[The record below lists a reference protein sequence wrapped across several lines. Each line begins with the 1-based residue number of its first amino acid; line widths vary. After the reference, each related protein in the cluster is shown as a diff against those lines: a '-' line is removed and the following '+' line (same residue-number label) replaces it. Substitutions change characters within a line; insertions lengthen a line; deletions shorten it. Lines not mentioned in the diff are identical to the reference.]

1 MANKKLTKKKK
12 WLIFG
17 SGGVLLA
24 ILIAASLGKKD
35 DDAIKV
41 ETEKIV
47 RQTIIH
53 KVNASGKIKPET
65 EVKISATSSAW
76 IDSITVD
83 EGDHVIKGQ
92 HLITLDRKQLLANYN
107 STASSVR
114 SAEAR
119 VKQESA
125 SKKRLETM
133 YEQNLASDQE
143 LEAVQASHQIAKS
156 SLEQAKSSLESRK
169 DDLDKAR
176 IVAPQ
181 DGIVT
186 AVNKE
191 VGEMAVG
198 GMFQAEVLMIIADL
212 NRMEVIV
219 DVNEN
224 DVVSVSLGDT
234 TEIEIDAFQDTLFY
248 GVVSEIAHMAQTSAI
263 GAAEQVTNFE
273 VKIRIIDVP
282 EGIRP
287 GMSATANIVTDKKI
301 DALAIPIQ
309 SLTVR
314 PAESEKSTFG
324 KGKMSKGSSSKD
336 DQKKPKAKKMEE
348 LVFILADK
356 PGGVLR
362 NGELSELDEKQLKKS
377 KKNKNGKVVH
387 IRPLTVGI
395 SSETHYE
402 VLSGLEEGDEIVTG
416 SYRAISKDL
425 AHNKAVTTDKD
436 SDEKK
441 KGFKIQIGG
450 SKSESEDSDS
460 KQ

>member
-1 MANKKLTKKKK
+1 LAKSKLTKKKK
-12 WLIFG
+12 WIIFG
-17 SGGVLLA
+17 GGGLLLA
-24 ILIAASLGKKD
+24 IMIFASLRKD
-35 DDAIKV
+35 NSEAIKV
-41 ETEKIV
+41 EVVKV
-47 RQTIIH
+47 SRQTVIH

-76 IDSITVD
+76 IDTITVN
-83 EGDHVIKGQ
+83 EGDFVKKGK
-92 HLITLDRKQLLANYN
+92 HLITLDRKQLLSNYN

-125 SKKRLETM
+125 SKKRVENM

-143 LEAVQASHQIAKS
+143 LEAIQASYQMAKS
-156 SLEQAKSSLESRK
+156 ALEQAKSSLESRK

-248 GVVSEIAHMAQTSAI
+248 GVVSEIAHMAKTSSM
-263 GAAEQVTNFE
+263 GSAEQVTNFE

-282 EGIRP
+282 DGIRP
-287 GMSATANIVTDKKI
+287 GMSATANILTDKKFNV
-301 DALAIPIQ
+301 LAIPIQ

-314 PAESEKSTFG
+314 PEGSEKNNFG
-324 KGKMSKGSSSKD
+324 KSKKSKRSD
-336 DQKKPKAKKMEE
+336 GEEQDKKPKAKEMEE
-348 LVFILADK
+348 LVFVLGDKLA
-356 PGGVLR
+356 GVLR
-362 NGELSELDEKQLKKS
+362 NGKLTELDQKQKKS
-377 KKNKNGKVVH
+377 KIAKDAEVVH
-387 IRPLTVGI
+387 IRPVKVGI

-402 VLSGLEEGDEIVTG
+402 ILSGLEEGEAIVIG

-425 AHNKAVTTDKD
+425 SHNKVVITGDN
-436 SDEKK
+436 EKNK
-441 KGFKIQIGG
+441 NGFKIQIGG
-450 SKSESEDSDS
+450 SKD
-460 KQ
+460 

>member
-1 MANKKLTKKKK
+1 VANKKLTKKKK

-17 SGGVLLA
+17 GGGVLLA

-35 DDAIKV
+35 DGAIKV

-234 TEIEIDAFQDTLFY
+234 TEIEIDAFQDTIFY
-248 GVVSEIAHMAQTSAI
+248 GIVSEIAHMAQTSAM

-282 EGIRP
+282 DGIRP
-287 GMSATANIVTDKKI
+287 GMSATANIITDKK
-301 DALAIPIQ
+301 DDVLAIPIQ

-314 PAESEKSTFG
+314 PEGSEKMTFG
-324 KGKMSKGSSSKD
+324 KGKGSDKKD
-336 DQKKPKAKKMEE
+336 GTKKSKAKKMEE
-348 LVFILADK
+348 LVFIIAEKL
-356 PGGVLR
+356 GGVLR
-362 NGELSELDEKQLKKS
+362 NGTLSELDEKSLKKS
-377 KKNKNGKVVH
+377 KRGKGGKVVH
-387 IRPLTVGI
+387 IRPVKVGI

-402 VLSGLEEGDEIVTG
+402 VLSGIDEGEEIVTG

-425 AHNKAVTTDKD
+425 AHNKAVTTGENDE
-436 SDEKK
+436 SDK
-441 KGFKIQIGG
+441 KGFNISIKT
-450 SKSESEDSDS
+450 SKSD
-460 KQ
+460 

>member
-1 MANKKLTKKKK
+1 MAKSKLTKKKK

-17 SGGVLLA
+17 GGGVLVVVM
-24 ILIAASLGKKD
+24 IIASISKD
-35 DDAIKV
+35 NTDFIQV
-41 ETEKIV
+41 ETEKV
-47 RQTIIH
+47 SRQMVVH

-76 IDSITVD
+76 IDSITVN
-83 EGDHVIKGQ
+83 EGDFVEKGK
-92 HLITLDRKQLLANYN
+92 HLISLDRKQLLANYN
-107 STASSVR
+107 STSSSVR

-119 VKQESA
+119 VKQELA
-125 SKKRLETM
+125 SKKRVENM

-143 LEAVQASHQIAKS
+143 LEAVQASYQIAKS

-234 TEIEIDAFQDTLFY
+234 TEIEIDAFQDTIFY
-248 GVVSEIAHMAQTSAI
+248 GVVSEIAHMAQTSSM
-263 GAAEQVTNFE
+263 GSAEQVTNFE

-324 KGKMSKGSSSKD
+324 KGKRPKGSSSKD

-362 NGELSELDEKQLKKS
+362 NGELSELDEKQIKKS
-377 KKNKNGKVVH
+377 KAHKNGKVVH

-436 SDEKK
+436 GDEKK

-450 SKSESEDSDS
+450 SKSESEDSDT

>member
-1 MANKKLTKKKK
+1 MAKKKLTKKKK

-17 SGGVLLA
+17 GGGVLLA
-24 ILIAASLGKKD
+24 ILIAASLGNKD
-35 DDAIKV
+35 DDVIKV

-234 TEIEIDAFQDTLFY
+234 TEIEIDAFQDTIFY
-248 GVVSEIAHMAQTSAI
+248 GIVSEIAHMAQTSAM

-282 EGIRP
+282 DGIRP
-287 GMSATANIVTDKKI
+287 GMSATANIITDKK
-301 DALAIPIQ
+301 DDVLAIPIQ

-314 PAESEKSTFG
+314 PEGSEKMTFG
-324 KGKMSKGSSSKD
+324 KGKDSDKKD
-336 DQKKPKAKKMEE
+336 GAKKPKAKKMEE
-348 LVFILADK
+348 LVFVIADK

-362 NGELSELDEKQLKKS
+362 NGVVSELDDKKGKKKKS
-377 KKNKNGKVVH
+377 PKGGKVVH
-387 IRPLTVGI
+387 IRPVKVGI

-402 VLSGLEEGDEIVTG
+402 VLSGIDEGEEIVTG

-425 AHNKAVTTDKD
+425 THNKAVTTGENDE
-436 SDEKK
+436 SDK
-441 KGFKIQIGG
+441 KGFNISIKT
-450 SKSESEDSDS
+450 SKSD
-460 KQ
+460 

>member
-1 MANKKLTKKKK
+1 MAKSKLTKKKK

-17 SGGVLLA
+17 GGGLLVVVM
-24 ILIAASLGKKD
+24 IIASLSKD
-35 DDAIKV
+35 NTDSIQV
-41 ETEKIV
+41 ETEKV
-47 RQTIIH
+47 SRQMVVH

-76 IDSITVD
+76 IDSITVN
-83 EGDHVIKGQ
+83 EGDFVKKGK
-92 HLITLDRKQLLANYN
+92 HLISLDRKQLLANYN
-107 STASSVR
+107 STSSSVR

-119 VKQESA
+119 VKQELA
-125 SKKRLETM
+125 SKKRVENM

-143 LEAVQASHQIAKS
+143 LEAVQASYQIAKS

-181 DGIVT
+181 NGIVT

-234 TEIEIDAFQDTLFY
+234 TEIEIDAFQDTIFY
-248 GVVSEIAHMAQTSAI
+248 GVVSEIAHMAQTSSM
-263 GAAEQVTNFE
+263 GSAEQVTNFE

-324 KGKMSKGSSSKD
+324 KGKRPKGSSSKD

-436 SDEKK
+436 GDEKK

-450 SKSESEDSDS
+450 SKSESEDTDS

>member
-1 MANKKLTKKKK
+1 MAKSKLTKKKK
-12 WLIFG
+12 WIIFGGGSLLLSILIF
-17 SGGVLLA
+17 
-24 ILIAASLGKKD
+24 ASLKKD
-35 DDAIKV
+35 NSEAIKV
-41 ETEKIV
+41 EIVKIN

-76 IDSITVD
+76 IDTITVN
-83 EGDHVIKGQ
+83 EGDFVKKGK

-119 VKQESA
+119 VKQELA
-125 SKKRLETM
+125 SKNRVENM

-143 LEAVQASHQIAKS
+143 LEAIQASYQIAKS

-198 GMFQAEVLMIIADL
+198 GMFQAEILMIIADL

-224 DVVSVSLGDT
+224 DVVSVTLGDT

-248 GVVSEIAHMAQTSAI
+248 GVVSEIAHMAQTSSM
-263 GAAEQVTNFE
+263 GSSEQVTNFE

-282 EGIRP
+282 DGIRP
-287 GMSATANIVTDKKI
+287 GMSATANIITDKKFNV
-301 DALAIPIQ
+301 LAIPIQ

-314 PAESEKSTFG
+314 PEGSEKNTFG
-324 KGKMSKGSSSKD
+324 KSKKSKRSD
-336 DQKKPKAKKMEE
+336 GEEQDKKPKAKEMEE
-348 LVFILADK
+348 LVFVLGDKLA
-356 PGGVLR
+356 GVLR
-362 NGELSELDEKQLKKS
+362 NGKLTELDQKQKKS
-377 KKNKNGKVVH
+377 KIAKDAEVVH
-387 IRPLTVGI
+387 IRPVKVGI

-402 VLSGLEEGDEIVTG
+402 ILRGLEEGEAIVIG

-425 AHNKAVTTDKD
+425 SHNKVVITGDNE
-436 SDEKK
+436 EKNK
-441 KGFKIQIGG
+441 NGFKIQIGG
-450 SKSESEDSDS
+450 SKD
-460 KQ
+460 

>member
-1 MANKKLTKKKK
+1 MAKSKLTKKKK

-17 SGGVLLA
+17 GGGLLVVVM
-24 ILIAASLGKKD
+24 IIASLSKD
-35 DDAIKV
+35 NTDSIQV
-41 ETEKIV
+41 ETEKV
-47 RQTIIH
+47 SRQMVVH

-76 IDSITVD
+76 IDSITVN
-83 EGDHVIKGQ
+83 EGDFVKKGK
-92 HLITLDRKQLLANYN
+92 HLISLDRKQLLANYN
-107 STASSVR
+107 STSSSVR

-119 VKQESA
+119 VKQELA
-125 SKKRLETM
+125 SKKRVENM

-143 LEAVQASHQIAKS
+143 LEAVQASYQIAKS

-234 TEIEIDAFQDTLFY
+234 TEIEIDAFQDTIFY
-248 GVVSEIAHMAQTSAI
+248 GVVSEIAHMAQTSSM
-263 GAAEQVTNFE
+263 GSAEQVTNFE

-287 GMSATANIVTDKKI
+287 GMSATANIVTDKNI

-324 KGKMSKGSSSKD
+324 KGKRPKGSSSKD

-362 NGELSELDEKQLKKS
+362 NGELSELDEKQIKKS
-377 KKNKNGKVVH
+377 KAHKNGKVVH

-436 SDEKK
+436 GDEKK

-450 SKSESEDSDS
+450 SKSESEDSDT

>member
-17 SGGVLLA
+17 GGGVLLA

-35 DDAIKV
+35 DGAIKV

-234 TEIEIDAFQDTLFY
+234 TEIEIDAFQDTIFY
-248 GVVSEIAHMAQTSAI
+248 GIVSEIAHMAQTSAM
-263 GAAEQVTNFE
+263 GAAEQVTDFE

-282 EGIRP
+282 DGIRP
-287 GMSATANIVTDKKI
+287 GMSATANIITDKK
-301 DALAIPIQ
+301 DDVLAIPIQ

-314 PAESEKSTFG
+314 PEGSEKMTFG
-324 KGKMSKGSSSKD
+324 KGKGSDKKD
-336 DQKKPKAKKMEE
+336 GTKKPKAKKMEE
-348 LVFILADK
+348 LVFIIAEKL
-356 PGGVLR
+356 GGVLR
-362 NGELSELDEKQLKKS
+362 NGTLSELDEKSLKKS
-377 KKNKNGKVVH
+377 KRGKGGKVVH
-387 IRPLTVGI
+387 IRPVKVGI

-402 VLSGLEEGDEIVTG
+402 VLSGIDEGEEIVTG

-425 AHNKAVTTDKD
+425 THNKAVTTGENDE
-436 SDEKK
+436 SDK
-441 KGFKIQIGG
+441 KGFNISIKT
-450 SKSESEDSDS
+450 SKSD
-460 KQ
+460 

>member
-1 MANKKLTKKKK
+1 MAKSKLTKKKK

-17 SGGVLLA
+17 GGGLLVVVM
-24 ILIAASLGKKD
+24 IIASLSKD
-35 DDAIKV
+35 NTDSIQV
-41 ETEKIV
+41 ETEKV
-47 RQTIIH
+47 SRQMVVH

-76 IDSITVD
+76 IDSITVN
-83 EGDHVIKGQ
+83 EGDFVKKGK
-92 HLITLDRKQLLANYN
+92 HLISLDRKQLLANYN
-107 STASSVR
+107 STSSSVR

-119 VKQESA
+119 VTQELA
-125 SKKRLETM
+125 SKKRVENM

-143 LEAVQASHQIAKS
+143 LEAVQASYQIAKS

-181 DGIVT
+181 NGIVT

-234 TEIEIDAFQDTLFY
+234 TEIEIDAFQDTIFY
-248 GVVSEIAHMAQTSAI
+248 GVVSEIAHMAQTSSM
-263 GAAEQVTNFE
+263 GSAEQVTNFE

-324 KGKMSKGSSSKD
+324 KGKRPKGSSSKD

-362 NGELSELDEKQLKKS
+362 NGELSELDEKQIKKS
-377 KKNKNGKVVH
+377 KAHKNGKVVH

-436 SDEKK
+436 GDEKK

>member
-1 MANKKLTKKKK
+1 VAKSKLTKKKK

-17 SGGVLLA
+17 GGGVLVVVM
-24 ILIAASLGKKD
+24 IIASLSKD
-35 DDAIKV
+35 NTDSIQV
-41 ETEKIV
+41 ETEKV
-47 RQTIIH
+47 SRQMVVH

-76 IDSITVD
+76 IDSITVN
-83 EGDHVIKGQ
+83 EGDFVKKGK
-92 HLITLDRKQLLANYN
+92 HLISLDRKQLLANYN
-107 STASSVR
+107 STSSSVR

-119 VKQESA
+119 VKQELA
-125 SKKRLETM
+125 SKKRVENM

-143 LEAVQASHQIAKS
+143 LEAVQASYQIAKS

-186 AVNKE
+186 ALNKE

-224 DVVSVSLGDT
+224 DVISVSLGDT
-234 TEIEIDAFQDTLFY
+234 TEIEIDAFQDTIFY
-248 GVVSEIAHMAQTSAI
+248 GVVSEIAHMAQTSSM
-263 GAAEQVTNFE
+263 GSAEQVTNFE

-324 KGKMSKGSSSKD
+324 KGKNPKGSNS
-336 DQKKPKAKKMEE
+336 
-348 LVFILADK
+348 
-356 PGGVLR
+356 
-362 NGELSELDEKQLKKS
+362 
-377 KKNKNGKVVH
+377 
-387 IRPLTVGI
+387 
-395 SSETHYE
+395 
-402 VLSGLEEGDEIVTG
+402 
-416 SYRAISKDL
+416 
-425 AHNKAVTTDKD
+425 
-436 SDEKK
+436 
-441 KGFKIQIGG
+441 
-450 SKSESEDSDS
+450 
-460 KQ
+460 

>member
-1 MANKKLTKKKK
+1 MAKKKLTKKKK

-17 SGGVLLA
+17 GGGVLLA

-76 IDSITVD
+76 IDTITVD

-248 GVVSEIAHMAQTSAI
+248 GVVSEIAHMAQTSAM

-436 SDEKK
+436 SDENK

>member
-1 MANKKLTKKKK
+1 MAKSKLTKKKK
-12 WLIFG
+12 WIIF
-17 SGGVLLA
+17 SGGGLLLA
-24 ILIAASLGKKD
+24 IMIFASLRKD
-35 DDAIKV
+35 NSEAIKV
-41 ETEKIV
+41 EVVKV
-47 RQTIIH
+47 NRQTVIH

-76 IDSITVD
+76 IDTITVN
-83 EGDHVIKGQ
+83 EGDFVKKGK
-92 HLITLDRKQLLANYN
+92 HLITLDRKQLLSNYN

-125 SKKRLETM
+125 SKKRVENM

-143 LEAVQASHQIAKS
+143 LEAIQASYQIAKS

-198 GMFQAEVLMIIADL
+198 GMFQAEILMIIADL

-248 GVVSEIAHMAQTSAI
+248 GVVSEIAHMAQTSSM
-263 GAAEQVTNFE
+263 GSSEQVTNFE
-273 VKIRIIDVP
+273 VKITIIDVP
-282 EGIRP
+282 DGIRP
-287 GMSATANIVTDKKI
+287 GMSATANIITDKKLNV
-301 DALAIPIQ
+301 LAIPIQ

-314 PAESEKSTFG
+314 PEGSEKNTFE
-324 KGKMSKGSSSKD
+324 KGKKSKRSD
-336 DQKKPKAKKMEE
+336 DEDQDKKPKPKKMEE
-348 LVFILADK
+348 LVFVLGDKLA
-356 PGGVLR
+356 GVLR
-362 NGELSELDEKQLKKS
+362 NGKMTELDQKQKKA
-377 KKNKNGKVVH
+377 KITKDAKVVH
-387 IRPLTVGI
+387 IRPIKVGI

-402 VLSGLEEGDEIVTG
+402 VLSGLEEGEDVVTG

-425 AHNKAVTTDKD
+425 SHNKVVITGDDEAKDKG
-436 SDEKK
+436 
-441 KGFKIQIGG
+441 GFKIQIGG
-450 SKSESEDSDS
+450 SKD
-460 KQ
+460 

>member
-248 GVVSEIAHMAQTSAI
+248 GVVSEIAHMAQTSAM

>member
-1 MANKKLTKKKK
+1 MAKKKLTKKKK

-17 SGGVLLA
+17 GGGVLLA
-24 ILIAASLGKKD
+24 ILIAASLGNKD
-35 DDAIKV
+35 DDVIKV

-125 SKKRLETM
+125 SKKRVETM

-156 SLEQAKSSLESRK
+156 SLEQSRSSLESRK

-224 DVVSVSLGDT
+224 DVVSVSQGDT
-234 TEIEIDAFQDTLFY
+234 TEIEIDAFQDTIFY
-248 GVVSEIAHMAQTSAI
+248 GIVSEIAHMAQTSAM

-282 EGIRP
+282 DGIRP
-287 GMSATANIVTDKKI
+287 GMSATANIITDKK
-301 DALAIPIQ
+301 DDVLAIPIQ

-314 PAESEKSTFG
+314 PEGSEKMTFG
-324 KGKMSKGSSSKD
+324 KGKDSDKKD
-336 DQKKPKAKKMEE
+336 GAKKPKAKKMEE
-348 LVFILADK
+348 LVFVIADK

-362 NGELSELDEKQLKKS
+362 NGVVSELDDKKGKKKKS
-377 KKNKNGKVVH
+377 PKGGKVVH
-387 IRPLTVGI
+387 IRPVKVGI

-402 VLSGLEEGDEIVTG
+402 VLSGIDEGEEIVTG

-425 AHNKAVTTDKD
+425 THNKAVTTGENDE
-436 SDEKK
+436 SDK
-441 KGFKIQIGG
+441 KGFNISIKS
-450 SKSESEDSDS
+450 SKSD
-460 KQ
+460 

>member
-1 MANKKLTKKKK
+1 VAKKKLTKKKK

-17 SGGVLLA
+17 GGGVLLA

-53 KVNASGKIKPET
+53 KVNASGKIQPET

-76 IDSITVD
+76 IDSITVE
-83 EGDHVIKGQ
+83 EGDHVKKGQ
-92 HLITLDRKQLLANYN
+92 HLITLDRKQLLSNYN
-107 STASSVR
+107 SAASSVR
-114 SAEAR
+114 SAKAR
-119 VKQESA
+119 LKQELA
-125 SKKRLETM
+125 SKKRVESM

-143 LEAVQASHQIAKS
+143 LEAIQASYEIANS
-156 SLEQAKSSLESRK
+156 SLAQAKSSLESRE
-169 DDLDKAR
+169 DDLNKAR
-176 IVAPQ
+176 IVSPQ

-224 DVVSVSLGDT
+224 DVVSVSQGDT
-234 TEIEIDAFQDTLFY
+234 TEIEIDAFQDTIFY
-248 GVVSEIAHMAQTSAI
+248 GIVSEIAHMARTSSV
-263 GAAEQVTNFE
+263 GSAEQVTNFE
-273 VKIRIIDVP
+273 VKIRMIQVP
-282 EGIRP
+282 DGIRP
-287 GMSATANIVTDKKI
+287 GMSATANIITDKK
-301 DALAIPIQ
+301 DNVLAIPIQ

-314 PAESEKSTFG
+314 PEGSEKLSFG
-324 KGKMSKGSSSKD
+324 KGKRSG
-336 DQKKPKAKKMEE
+336 KKEDVKKSKAKKMEE
-348 LVFILADK
+348 LVFVISDK

-362 NGELSELDEKQLKKS
+362 NGVVSELDDKKG
-377 KKNKNGKVVH
+377 KKKKAPKDGKVVH
-387 IRPLTVGI
+387 IRPVKVGI

-402 VLSGLEEGDEIVTG
+402 VLNGLSVGDEVVTG

-436 SDEKK
+436 GDDKK

-450 SKSESEDSDS
+450 SKSEPEDSDS

>member
-1 MANKKLTKKKK
+1 VAKKKLTKKKK

-17 SGGVLLA
+17 GGGVLLA

-76 IDSITVD
+76 IDSITVE
-83 EGDHVIKGQ
+83 EGDHIKKGQ
-92 HLITLDRKQLLANYN
+92 HLITLDRKQLLSNYN
-107 STASSVR
+107 SAASSVR
-114 SAEAR
+114 SAKAR
-119 VKQESA
+119 LKQELA
-125 SKKRLETM
+125 SKKRVESM

-143 LEAVQASHQIAKS
+143 LEAVEASYEIANS
-156 SLEQAKSSLESRK
+156 SLAQAKSSLESRE
-169 DDLDKAR
+169 DDLNKAR
-176 IVAPQ
+176 IVSPQ

-224 DVVSVSLGDT
+224 DVVSVSQGDT
-234 TEIEIDAFQDTLFY
+234 TEIEIDAFQDTIFY
-248 GVVSEIAHMAQTSAI
+248 GIVSEIAHMAQSSSV
-263 GAAEQVTNFE
+263 GSAEQVTNFE
-273 VKIRIIDVP
+273 VKIRMIQVP
-282 EGIRP
+282 DGIRP
-287 GMSATANIVTDKKI
+287 GMSATANIITDKK
-301 DALAIPIQ
+301 DDVLAIPIQ

-314 PAESEKSTFG
+314 PEGSEKLSFG
-324 KGKMSKGSSSKD
+324 KGKRSGKKD
-336 DQKKPKAKKMEE
+336 DVKKPKAKKMEE
-348 LVFILADK
+348 LVFVIADK

-362 NGELSELDEKQLKKS
+362 NGVVSELDDKKGKKKKS
-377 KKNKNGKVVH
+377 PKGGKVVH
-387 IRPLTVGI
+387 IRPVKVGI

-402 VLSGLEEGDEIVTG
+402 VLSGIDEGEEIVTG

-425 AHNKAVTTDKD
+425 AHNKAVTTGENDE
-436 SDEKK
+436 SDK
-441 KGFKIQIGG
+441 KGFNISIKT
-450 SKSESEDSDS
+450 SKSD
-460 KQ
+460 

>member
-1 MANKKLTKKKK
+1 MAKKKLTKKKK

-17 SGGVLLA
+17 GGGVLLA
-24 ILIAASLGKKD
+24 ILIAASLGNKD
-35 DDAIKV
+35 DDVIKV

-234 TEIEIDAFQDTLFY
+234 TEIEIDAFQDTIFY
-248 GVVSEIAHMAQTSAI
+248 GIVSEIAHMAQTSAM

-282 EGIRP
+282 DGIRP
-287 GMSATANIVTDKKI
+287 GMSATANIITDKK
-301 DALAIPIQ
+301 DDVLAIPIQ

-314 PAESEKSTFG
+314 PEGSEKMTFG
-324 KGKMSKGSSSKD
+324 KGKGSDKKD
-336 DQKKPKAKKMEE
+336 GTKKPKAKKMEE
-348 LVFILADK
+348 LVFIIAEKL
-356 PGGVLR
+356 GGVLR
-362 NGELSELDEKQLKKS
+362 NGTLSELDEKSLKKS
-377 KKNKNGKVVH
+377 KRGKGGKVVH
-387 IRPLTVGI
+387 IRPVKVGI

-402 VLSGLEEGDEIVTG
+402 VLSGIDEGEEIVTG

-425 AHNKAVTTDKD
+425 AHNKAVTTGENDE
-436 SDEKK
+436 SDK
-441 KGFKIQIGG
+441 KGFNISIKT
-450 SKSESEDSDS
+450 SKSD
-460 KQ
+460 

>member
-1 MANKKLTKKKK
+1 MAKKKLTKKKK

-17 SGGVLLA
+17 GGGVLLA

-76 IDSITVD
+76 IDSITVE
-83 EGDHVIKGQ
+83 EGDHIKKGQ
-92 HLITLDRKQLLANYN
+92 HLITLDRKQLLSNYN
-107 STASSVR
+107 SAASSVR
-114 SAEAR
+114 SAKAR
-119 VKQESA
+119 LKQELA
-125 SKKRLETM
+125 SKKRVESM

-143 LEAVQASHQIAKS
+143 LEAVEASYEIANS
-156 SLEQAKSSLESRK
+156 SLAQAKSSLESRE
-169 DDLDKAR
+169 DDLNKAR
-176 IVAPQ
+176 IVSPQ

-224 DVVSVSLGDT
+224 DVVSVSQGDT
-234 TEIEIDAFQDTLFY
+234 TEIEIDAFQDTIFY
-248 GVVSEIAHMAQTSAI
+248 GIVSEIAHMAQTSSV
-263 GAAEQVTNFE
+263 GSAEQVTNFE
-273 VKIRIIDVP
+273 VKIRMIQVP
-282 EGIRP
+282 DGIRP
-287 GMSATANIVTDKKI
+287 GMSATANIITDKK
-301 DALAIPIQ
+301 DDVLAIPIQ

-314 PAESEKSTFG
+314 PEGSEKLSFG
-324 KGKMSKGSSSKD
+324 KGKRSGKKD
-336 DQKKPKAKKMEE
+336 DVKKPKAKKMEE
-348 LVFILADK
+348 LVFIIAEK

-362 NGELSELDEKQLKKS
+362 DGTLSELDEKSLKKS
-377 KKNKNGKVVH
+377 KRGKGGKVVH
-387 IRPLTVGI
+387 IRPVKVGI

-402 VLSGLEEGDEIVTG
+402 VLSGIDEGEEIVTG

-425 AHNKAVTTDKD
+425 AHNKAVTTGENDE
-436 SDEKK
+436 SDK
-441 KGFKIQIGG
+441 KGFNISIKT
-450 SKSESEDSDS
+450 SKSD
-460 KQ
+460 

>member
-1 MANKKLTKKKK
+1 VANKKLTKKKK

-17 SGGVLLA
+17 GGGVLLA
-24 ILIAASLGKKD
+24 ILIAASLGNKD
-35 DDAIKV
+35 DDVIKV

-234 TEIEIDAFQDTLFY
+234 TEIEIDAFQDTIFY
-248 GVVSEIAHMAQTSAI
+248 GIVSEIAHMAQTSAM

-282 EGIRP
+282 DGIRP
-287 GMSATANIVTDKKI
+287 GMSATANIITDKK
-301 DALAIPIQ
+301 DDVLAIPIQ

-314 PAESEKSTFG
+314 PEGSEKMTFG
-324 KGKMSKGSSSKD
+324 KGKGSDKKD
-336 DQKKPKAKKMEE
+336 GTKKPKAKKMEE
-348 LVFILADK
+348 LVFIIAEKL
-356 PGGVLR
+356 GGVLR
-362 NGELSELDEKQLKKS
+362 NGTLSELDEKSLKKS
-377 KKNKNGKVVH
+377 KRGKGGKVVH
-387 IRPLTVGI
+387 IRPVKVGI

-402 VLSGLEEGDEIVTG
+402 VLSGIDEGEEIVTG

-425 AHNKAVTTDKD
+425 AHNKAVTTGENDE
-436 SDEKK
+436 SDK
-441 KGFKIQIGG
+441 KGFNISIKT
-450 SKSESEDSDS
+450 SKSD
-460 KQ
+460 

>member
-1 MANKKLTKKKK
+1 MAKKKLTKKKK

-17 SGGVLLA
+17 GGGVLLA

-76 IDSITVD
+76 IDSITVE
-83 EGDHVIKGQ
+83 EGDHIKKGQ
-92 HLITLDRKQLLANYN
+92 HLITLDRKQLLSNYN
-107 STASSVR
+107 SAASSVR
-114 SAEAR
+114 SAKAR
-119 VKQESA
+119 LKQELA
-125 SKKRLETM
+125 SKKRVESM

-143 LEAVQASHQIAKS
+143 LEAVEASYEIANS
-156 SLEQAKSSLESRK
+156 SLAQAKSSLESRE
-169 DDLDKAR
+169 DDLNKAR
-176 IVAPQ
+176 IVSPQ

-224 DVVSVSLGDT
+224 DVVSVSQGDT
-234 TEIEIDAFQDTLFY
+234 TEIEIDAFQDTIFY
-248 GVVSEIAHMAQTSAI
+248 GIVSEIAHMAQSSSV
-263 GAAEQVTNFE
+263 GSAEQVTNFE
-273 VKIRIIDVP
+273 VKIRMIQVP
-282 EGIRP
+282 DGIRP
-287 GMSATANIVTDKKI
+287 GMSATANIITDKK
-301 DALAIPIQ
+301 DDVLVIPIQ

-314 PAESEKSTFG
+314 PEGSEKLSFG
-324 KGKMSKGSSSKD
+324 KGKRSGKKD
-336 DQKKPKAKKMEE
+336 GVKKPKAKKMEE
-348 LVFILADK
+348 LVFIIAEK

-362 NGELSELDEKQLKKS
+362 DGTLSELDEKLLKKS
-377 KKNKNGKVVH
+377 KRGKGGKVVH
-387 IRPLTVGI
+387 IRPVKVGI

-402 VLSGLEEGDEIVTG
+402 VLSGIDEGEEIVTG

-425 AHNKAVTTDKD
+425 AHNKAVTTGENDE
-436 SDEKK
+436 SDK
-441 KGFKIQIGG
+441 KGFNISIKT
-450 SKSESEDSDS
+450 SKSD
-460 KQ
+460 

>member
-1 MANKKLTKKKK
+1 MAKSKLTKKKK

-17 SGGVLLA
+17 GGGLLVVVM
-24 ILIAASLGKKD
+24 IIASLSKD
-35 DDAIKV
+35 NTDSIQV
-41 ETEKIV
+41 ETEKV
-47 RQTIIH
+47 SRQMVVH

-76 IDSITVD
+76 IDSITVN
-83 EGDHVIKGQ
+83 EGDFVEKGK
-92 HLITLDRKQLLANYN
+92 HLISLDRKQLLANYN
-107 STASSVR
+107 STSSSVR

-119 VKQESA
+119 VKQELA
-125 SKKRLETM
+125 SKKRVENM

-143 LEAVQASHQIAKS
+143 LEAVQASYQIAKS

-181 DGIVT
+181 NGIVT

-212 NRMEVIV
+212 NRMEVLV

-234 TEIEIDAFQDTLFY
+234 TEIEIDAFQDTIFY
-248 GVVSEIAHMAQTSAI
+248 GVVSEIAHMAQTSSM
-263 GAAEQVTNFE
+263 GSAEQVTNFE

-324 KGKMSKGSSSKD
+324 KGKRPKGSSSKD

-387 IRPLTVGI
+387 IRPLSVGI

-402 VLSGLEEGDEIVTG
+402 VLSGLEEGDEIITG

-436 SDEKK
+436 GDEKK

>member
-1 MANKKLTKKKK
+1 MAKSTLTKKKK

-17 SGGVLLA
+17 GGGVLLVVM
-24 ILIAASLGKKD
+24 IVASLGKD
-35 DDAIKV
+35 NTDAIKV
-41 ETEKIV
+41 ETEKV
-47 RQTIIH
+47 SLQTVIH

-76 IDSITVD
+76 IDSITVN
-83 EGDHVIKGQ
+83 EGDNVSKGQ
-92 HLITLDRKQLLANYN
+92 HLISLDRKQLLANYN
-107 STASSVR
+107 LTASSVR

-119 VKQESA
+119 VKQELA
-125 SKKRLETM
+125 SKKRIENM

-143 LEAVQASHQIAKS
+143 LEAIEASYQIAKS
-156 SLEQAKSSLESRK
+156 SLEQAKSALESRK

-224 DVVSVSLGDT
+224 DVVSVELGDT
-234 TEIEIDAFQDTLFY
+234 TEIEIDAFQDTIFY
-248 GVVSEIAHMAQTSAI
+248 GVVSEIAHMAQTSSM
-263 GAAEQVTNFE
+263 GSAEQVTNFE
-273 VKIRIIDVP
+273 VKIWIIDVP
-282 EGIRP
+282 DGIRP
-287 GMSATANIVTDKKI
+287 GMSATANIITDKKENV
-301 DALAIPIQ
+301 LAIPIQ

-314 PAESEKSTFG
+314 PEGSEKAFG
-324 KGKMSKGSSSKD
+324 KGKKPTGRPEE
-336 DQKKPKAKKMEE
+336 KKKAKAKKMEE
-348 LVFILADK
+348 LVFLVADK

-362 NGELSELDEKQLKKS
+362 DGKMSEWDEKKGKKS
-377 KKNKNGKVVH
+377 KVPKDGQVVH
-387 IRPLTVGI
+387 IRPVKVGI

-402 VLSGLEEGDEIVTG
+402 VLDGLSEGDEIVTG

-425 AHNKAVTTDKD
+425 AHNKAVTTGAD
-436 SDEKK
+436 DEGGK
-441 KGFKIQIGG
+441 KGFSVSIKT
-450 SKSESEDSDS
+450 SKSE
-460 KQ
+460 

>member
-1 MANKKLTKKKK
+1 MAKSKLTKNKK

-17 SGGVLLA
+17 GGGVLM
-24 ILIAASLGKKD
+24 IVMIVASLGKD
-35 DDAIKV
+35 DTDAIKV
-41 ETEKIV
+41 ETEKV
-47 RQTIIH
+47 SLQTVIH

-76 IDSITVD
+76 IDTITVN
-83 EGDHVIKGQ
+83 EGDHVVKGQ

-125 SKKRLETM
+125 SKNRVETM

-143 LEAVQASHQIAKS
+143 LEAVQASYQIAKS

-176 IVAPQ
+176 IEAPQ

-191 VGEMAVG
+191 IGEMAVG
-198 GMFQAEVLMIIADL
+198 GMFQAEILMIIADL

-224 DVVSVSLGDT
+224 DVVSVSIGDT
-234 TEIEIDAFQDTLFY
+234 TEIEIDAFQDTLFF
-248 GVVSEIAHMAQTSAI
+248 GVVSEIAHMAQTSAMSS
-263 GAAEQVTNFE
+263 AEQVTNFE

-282 EGIRP
+282 DGIRP
-287 GMSATANIVTDKKI
+287 GMSATANIITDKK
-301 DALAIPIQ
+301 DNVLAIPIQ

-314 PAESEKSTFG
+314 PEGSEKMSYG
-324 KGKMSKGSSSKD
+324 KGKGSDKKD
-336 DQKKPKAKKMEE
+336 GPKKPKAKKMEE
-348 LVFILADK
+348 LVFIVSDK
-356 PGGVLR
+356 LSGVLR
-362 NGELSELDEKQLKKS
+362 DGKLSEMDDKKGKKKKAS
-377 KKNKNGKVVH
+377 KDSKVVH
-387 IRPLTVGI
+387 IRPVKVGI

-402 VLSGLEEGDEIVTG
+402 VLNGLSVGDAVVTG

-425 AHNKAVTTDKD
+425 AHNKAVTTDEDKK
-436 SDEKK
+436 EEK
-441 KGFKIQIGG
+441 KGFSVSIKT
-450 SKSESEDSDS
+450 SKSE
-460 KQ
+460 

>member
-1 MANKKLTKKKK
+1 MAKSKLTKKKK

-17 SGGVLLA
+17 GGGLLVVVM
-24 ILIAASLGKKD
+24 IIASLSKD
-35 DDAIKV
+35 NTDSIQV
-41 ETEKIV
+41 ETEKV
-47 RQTIIH
+47 NRQMVVH

-76 IDSITVD
+76 IDSITVN
-83 EGDHVIKGQ
+83 EGDFVKKGK
-92 HLITLDRKQLLANYN
+92 HLISLDRKQLLANYN
-107 STASSVR
+107 STSSSVR

-119 VKQESA
+119 VKQELA
-125 SKKRLETM
+125 SKKRVENM

-143 LEAVQASHQIAKS
+143 LEAVQASYQIAKS

-181 DGIVT
+181 NGIVT

-234 TEIEIDAFQDTLFY
+234 TEIEIDAFQDTIFY
-248 GVVSEIAHMAQTSAI
+248 GVVSEIAHMAQTSSM
-263 GAAEQVTNFE
+263 GSAEQVTNFE

-324 KGKMSKGSSSKD
+324 KGKRPKESGSKD
-336 DQKKPKAKKMEE
+336 DQKKSKAKKMEE
-348 LVFILADK
+348 LVFIIADK

-362 NGELSELDEKQLKKS
+362 NGELSELDEKQIKKT
-377 KKNKNGKVVH
+377 KTNKNGKVVH

-402 VLSGLEEGDEIVTG
+402 VLSGLKEGDEIVTG

-436 SDEKK
+436 GDEKK